1 MTAVIIDGKQQAAQI
16 RELLAAEI
24 SASRIKPVLAVI
36 QVGDNPASQVYV
48 RNKHKAAT
56 EIGMDCRVFHLPE
69 TADEAMLGELIA
81 NLNNDCDVN
90 GIIVQLPL
98 PKHLNELRILS
109 QIAYYKDVDGFSP
122 YNAGLLQM
130 NNSDAVVAATPQG
143 VVELLNASL
152 GSLTGKHVV
161 IIGRSNIVGR
171 PLADLLLNQNCTV
184 TVAHSK
190 TVNLPELAR
199 QADILVV
206 ACGCP
211 RLVRQDWV
219 KPGAAVIDVGINRED
234 GKLVG
239 DVDFEAVK
247 NVAGFIAPV
256 PGGVGPMT
264 VAMLLKNTWQACLKQ
279 HSQS

>member
-1 MTAVIIDGKQQAAQI
+1 MENS
-16 RELLAAEI
+16 RPHRLAAEI

-69 TADEAMLGELIA
+69 TADEVMLSELIA

-219 KPGAAVIDVGINRED
+219 KPGAAVIDVGINREN

-239 DVDFEAVK
+239 DVDFETVK
-247 NVAGFIAPV
+247 NVAEFITPV

>member
-109 QIAYYKDVDGFSP
+109 QIAYHKDVDGFSP

-130 NNSDAVVAATPQG
+130 NN
-143 VVELLNASL
+143 
-152 GSLTGKHVV
+152 
-161 IIGRSNIVGR
+161 
-171 PLADLLLNQNCTV
+171 
-184 TVAHSK
+184 
-190 TVNLPELAR
+190 
-199 QADILVV
+199 
-206 ACGCP
+206 
-211 RLVRQDWV
+211 
-219 KPGAAVIDVGINRED
+219 
-234 GKLVG
+234 
-239 DVDFEAVK
+239 
-247 NVAGFIAPV
+247 
-256 PGGVGPMT
+256 
-264 VAMLLKNTWQACLKQ
+264 
-279 HSQS
+279 